1 MLAGRPPFDARTPPE
16 LWQKV
21 LETEAP
27 LVMAL
32 NPGSDPVLAR
42 IAQRLIRKEP
52 GERFQTSEEVHEAFS
67 E

>member
-1 MLAGRPPFDARTPPE
+1 
-16 LWQKV
+16 V

-52 GERFQTSEEVHEAFS
+52 DERFQTAEEVHEAFL